1 MDPHR
6 GERVSETLKEELEE
20 MIGYEMSD
28 PRIGSV
34 AVTEVLL
41 SPDLKVARVRLSL
54 SEDPEERRQTL
65 QALEGARHYLRRQ
78 LAGRVQIYRIPDL
91 HFEADL
97 PGELARRA
105 KSLLQRVRKGRPRDE
120 ENPPREKNPA
130 E

>member
-54 SEDPEERRQTL
+54 SEDPEERKQTL

-97 PGELARRA
+97 PGELAGRA

-120 ENPPREKNPA
+120 ENPPHEKNPA